1 LTTDSLVRHARGEL
15 KTVAIK
21 DVHPTQFTH
30 GLREIRR
37 KTLSFQSLSGHDLA
51 IAIAEKPIPLVLGPG
66 GSPFAIDHHHVAAAL
81 RRTGIK
87 TMPAVLV
94 ADFSS
99 LSHQEFWLS
108 MEDHRW
114 TYPYNAKGE
123 RKSFGDMPDHVWE
136 TEDDEYRSLAASVR
150 DAGGYEKTSVP
161 LAEFRWADLFRSYLS
176 YPNTDDDFV
185 YIERQ
190 ALKLA
195 KSRVAAGL
203 PGYVGKAQS

>member
-1 LTTDSLVRHARGEL
+1 L

-21 DVHPTQFTH
+21 DLRPTPFTH

-37 KTLSFQSLSGHDLA
+37 KTLFYQSLSGHNLA
-51 IAIAEKPIPLVLGPG
+51 MAIAEKPIPFVLGPG

-108 MEDHRW
+108 MEDRRW
-114 TYPYNAKGE
+114 TYPYDAKGQ
-123 RKSFGDMPDHVWE
+123 RKSFVDMPDHVWE
-136 TEDDEYRSLAASVR
+136 MEDDEYRSLAASVR

-161 LAEFRWADLFRSYLS
+161 LAEFRWADLFRNYLS
-176 YPNTDDDFV
+176 YPKTDDEFV
-185 YIERQ
+185 SIERQ

-195 KSRVAAGL
+195 KSGVAAGL